1 MDPGKDR
8 EHLLALKGILFWLSY
23 RFARYAFCLLNFDIV
38 QNVDIVCWTCRVVE
52 VFSRIVSEGLE
63 NETGCYKP
71 C

>member
-38 QNVDIVCWTCRVVE
+38 QNVDIVCWTYRVV
-52 VFSRIVSEGLE
+52 V
-63 NETGCYKP
+63 
-71 C
+71 